1 MIGCFKKVEPK
12 EEEKDL
18 DDETFLLKQE
28 EIKKGV
34 RSQKLKLWWYHLI
47 TTIYLVQNIQYIVL
61 MSSYQ
66 FRYSRFTFDEG
77 LWKTVN
83 LTPLKVSTHKMRKE
97 FAETE
102 QAAKQNYLT

>member
-34 RSQKLKLWWYHLI
+34 RSQKLKLW
-47 TTIYLVQNIQYIVL
+47 
-61 MSSYQ
+61 
-66 FRYSRFTFDEG
+66 
-77 LWKTVN
+77 
-83 LTPLKVSTHKMRKE
+83 
-97 FAETE
+97 
-102 QAAKQNYLT
+102 